1 MALTRNRRPL
11 DLGLVLAASGALALS
26 AFVALREG
34 GSRAPPPATAA
45 AESGRDPLEWWP
57 RSLTPVPNPD
67 PDAPAQRAR
76 CKPYH
81 VEVSADGRTAF
92 VTLAGKESAPGTEV
106 AVIDVAL
113 RREAGRIRVGSMP
126 YGLTLDPSG
135 RWLLV
140 TNRLSN
146 FISVV
151 DAQSGES
158 VAQIPVPFYC
168 EDLVCAPDGRTAYA
182 SNFWKDQVIVIDLRI
197 VGGVLGGRMRDLG
210 ADRESFLGPPAPP
223 ETGRRCPSCG
233 YRERSARHAE
243 AGVCPACGS
252 AQLAVEAL
260 PPPRGGANGAHAV
273 LRASC
278 GTTGCHLYESGGFY
292 AGPDP
297 ELAWRYALAHAV
309 PHDPDASPLLR
320 AVTGRAQGGYADA
333 LSGHHHPGGVVFDD
347 PASDPDYALLRDWI
361 AGAVE
366 GPGIAVGQHPRDLAI
381 SPDGATLFVANTG
394 SLDVSVVDLVSLRET
409 RRIFA
414 RSPINDVVWTQGRLI
429 LACLSVGTGFPKAHD
444 PGRESTD
451 PAHPDAEFTLFRDF
465 ATGKPLPLDQQLPLG
480 PFDDVD
486 GTAQEKFRDI
496 TNDLVILD
504 PSAAAVD
511 AYRACEEFT
520 RYTSDS
526 FEALP
531 GDKKGDVAPELMM
544 VVGAFPEQIAVAG
557 NRIYV
562 TMSGTMEIQEWTVSP
577 EASPE
582 RRLQPGRVFTTGF
595 KPTGLAVAGSAL
607 VVANHLAESV
617 SFVDLATG
625 ASAEVSL
632 SAFAERFPANDF
644 ERGEFFVQTSVFSAD
659 QDQSCV
665 HCHFRDT
672 SDGRKWSVSQVMGQS
687 RSGEERTGGSREVPD
702 LRSLVQ
708 DVPFFSEGTLTI
720 DEPLTMMME
729 HNPLVDFQ
737 GVIPAGD
744 YSDIFVEP
752 GEEIRY
758 AKSADAVVVA
768 TGKWKQEGLTVADL
782 QKRRDVHV
790 SRISQQWLGE
800 AYSFRDFQRF
810 IGVYQAGEGRL
821 LPNPEDPEDLMI
833 RHGKALFESAKVG
846 CSQCH
851 PAPAFTEKQRVYNQ
865 NRSFP
870 PLTTPAPRDNVHT
883 LVSADRLDFI
893 NGFVRPWD
901 PEDTGRVE
909 EREGFFVA
917 PSLRGLWARPQSI
930 LHHGHALTLREVV
943 CVPEHPALR
952 PFPYARLDAPRL
964 EQRELGFNEL
974 NGLPD
979 THGTTSHLTV
989 WDVACLIRYLDS
1001 IE

>member
-1 MALTRNRRPL
+1 MALRRSRQPA
-11 DLGLVLAASGALALS
+11 DRGLLLAASAALALS
-26 AFVALREG
+26 AFVALR
-34 GSRAPPPATAA
+34 
-45 AESGRDPLEWWP
+45 GRDSQDSPVPAAPVEPTASAEWQP
-57 RSLTPVPNPD
+57 RSLAPVANPD
-67 PDAPAQRAR
+67 PAAPPQPAR
-76 CKPYH
+76 CKPYR
-81 VEVSADGRTAF
+81 VALTPDGRKAF
-92 VTLAGKESAPGTEV
+92 VTLSGKESAPGEEV
-106 AVIDVAL
+106 AVIDVAQ
-113 RREAGRIRVGSMP
+113 RAESRRIRVGSMP
-126 YGLTLDPSG
+126 YGLTLDPTG

-140 TNRLSN
+140 TNRFSN
-146 FISVV
+146 FISVI
-151 DAQSGES
+151 DAQSDQLVG
-158 VAQIPVPFYC
+158 QIPVPFYC
-168 EDLVCAPDGRTAYA
+168 EDLICAPDGRTAYA
-182 SNFWKDQVIVIDLRI
+182 SNFWKDQVIVLDLQW

-210 ADRESFLGPPAPP
+210 ADREAFLGPPPP
-223 ETGRRCPSCG
+223 VQAWRNCPTCG
-233 YRERSARHAE
+233 YRERSARRAE
-243 AGVCPACGS
+243 SAACPACG
-252 AQLAVEAL
+252 AGQLVNEA
-260 PPPRGGANGAHAV
+260 PPPSRGGANGAHAV

-278 GTTGCHLYESGGFY
+278 GTSGCHLYESGGFY

-320 AVTGRAQGGYADA
+320 AVIGRAHGGYADA
-333 LSGHHHPGGVVFDD
+333 LSGHHHPGGVVFDN
-347 PASDPDYALLRDWI
+347 PPSDPDYALLRDWI
-361 AGAVE
+361 AGAVA

-381 SPDGATLFVANTG
+381 SPDGATLYVANTG
-394 SLDVSVVDLVSLRET
+394 SLDVSVVDLATLRET

-414 RSPINDVVWTQGRLI
+414 RSPVNDVAWQQGRLI
-429 LACLSVGTGFPKAHD
+429 LACLSVGTGFPKERN
-444 PGRESTD
+444 PGREGSD
-451 PAHPDAEFTLFRDF
+451 PSHPEAEFTLLRDF

-480 PFDDVD
+480 PYDDVD

-504 PSAAAVD
+504 PSATAVD
-511 AYRACEEFT
+511 AYLACEDFT

-531 GDKKGDVAPELMM
+531 GDKKGEVPPELMK
-544 VVGAFPEQIAVAG
+544 VVGAFPEQIAAAG
-557 NRIYV
+557 DRIWV
-562 TMSGTMEIQEWTVSP
+562 TMSGTMEVQEWSVRP
-577 EASPE
+577 DAPPAE
-582 RRLQPGRVFTTGF
+582 RLQPGRVFATGL
-595 KPTGLAVAGSAL
+595 KPTGIAATRSVL
-607 VVANHLAESV
+607 VIANHLAESV

-625 ASAEVSL
+625 RSEELSL
-632 SAFAERFPANDF
+632 SRLSQPFPANDF

-665 HCHFRDT
+665 HCHYRDT

-702 LRSLVQ
+702 LRGLVH

-744 YSDIFVEP
+744 YSDVFVEP
-752 GEEIRY
+752 GEESRY

-768 TGKWKQEGLTVADL
+768 TGAWKKDGVTVADL
-782 QKRRDVHV
+782 LKRRETHV
-790 SRISQQWLGE
+790 SRISQRWLGR
-800 AYSFRDFQRF
+800 SFTFREFQQF
-810 IGVYQAGEGRL
+810 IGAYQAGEGRL
-821 LPNPEDPEDLMI
+821 LPNPEDPDDPMV
-833 RHGKALFESAKVG
+833 RHGKALYESAKVG

-870 PLTTPAPRDNVHT
+870 PLISPVPRDNVHT
-883 LVSADRLDFI
+883 LVSADRVDFI

-917 PSLRGLWARPQSI
+917 PSLRGLWARPQAM
-930 LHHGHALTLREVV
+930 LHHGHALTLREIL
-943 CVPEHPALR
+943 CVPGHPALQ
-952 PFPYARLDAPRL
+952 PFPAPRRDAPRPDR
-964 EQRELGFNEL
+964 RELGLNEL
-974 NGLPD
+974 HGLPD

-989 WDVACLIRYLDS
+989 WDVECLVRYLDS